1 MFFYFWILKISM
13 RKQQIWSCVV
23 FFLVFS
29 FLSLSGL
36 KAQNLFFEKISGRE
50 ANPVTQI
57 HGITKDSIG
66 YIWFGSWNGAY
77 RYDGK
82 TFDFFYHNPKDKTS
96 LPNNRIRN
104 IVSDKKL
111 GLWFLTFDRKYVRF
125 NYQLN
130 SFTIIADNK
139 VPKMIIDKLASNSS
153 ELNKNRIID
162 GKRYSLSSHLFTSQ
176 DIKSG
181 EVYSYTANINRPGQL
196 LDDYI
201 TSFFIDDENIIWLGT
216 RGGDVYKANPRRN
229 PFELHYSYRKASE
242 NSKLATVKGILKVD
256 DKIWLATDEGILIY
270 NNNGLDSNHP
280 FYKSNSQVKNAR
292 SFFKDN
298 KGRIWIG
305 GGNGLECYD
314 PKTNQCKV
322 VINRVLCPN
331 LNIWSVYALEVSG
344 NNLWV
349 GLYNGLACI
358 NLANDKI
365 NFYDLTTTINNGSVM
380 DVLSVNN
387 QELWL
392 ATEGSGVIRLKIN
405 SQGKIYDKLALN
417 TFDKHLKNKISGNII
432 YALHRDKRG
441 SIWVGSSEG
450 LNKIDT
456 KTNPMR
462 IEKIQLQ
469 SESPNIY
476 ISSITD
482 DAKGNL
488 WIAHKQGLS
497 MIDIGTNKISN
508 YRREDQFGSWTFSE
522 RAFYKDV
529 ANQKIYF
536 GDKNGYLSFR
546 PDEIRA
552 NSVNDKLIFKTLYLS
567 NEKVIPMDTINGQ
580 TVLAKDLSQTQSI
593 QLDYENRSFAI
604 ELASL
609 NYNNTNKTVYEYTLE
624 GYEDKWIKTNGSK
637 ITYNK
642 LPPGNYVFKVRI
654 VSPNDA
660 KSPIKV
666 LNVTI
671 SAPWYGT
678 WLAKISFFIILLGI
692 AFWIFR
698 EILYRDRLKNE
709 IKLERLNTERQEALN
724 KEKIEFFTNIS
735 HDLKTPLTLIV
746 DPLKRIQDEKVAPED
761 KEVYF
766 SIVNRNISYLTK
778 LIHQI
783 LDFRKSEMGKL
794 KLNTTVQN
802 FSAFIEEC
810 YTSFQFIA
818 AKRNITLQL
827 QIDKTPLYCALDF
840 EKTQQIIVNIVSN
853 AFQYTSD
860 GGSVILSAALNEAE
874 SNLEITVEDNG
885 IGINA
890 TELEKIF
897 EPFNNVGPSPYHGY
911 SSGIGLSLT
920 RNLIELLKG
929 TITIE
934 STPDKGTKVLISL
947 PYEVATIEHSV
958 PVKVE
963 EIHQKDNYDENQEVE
978 REQTPFEST
987 KPTLLIV
994 EDNPDVQT
1002 YLNKELSKEYTLIQ
1016 EFDGKKGLE
1025 AAIQFIPDIIVSDIM
1040 MPEMQGTEFC
1050 RELKAN
1056 ENTNHIPLIFLTA
1069 KGSDENQIEGYN
1081 LGAEAY
1087 VMKPFNVD
1095 VLNAQIKSVLEN
1107 RIILQ
1112 NRLGTIK
1119 KIEQLQQEVP
1129 DQDNEFL
1136 EKVIE
1141 KINLN
1146 IEETDFNSDELAQA
1160 LGISQRQLYRKL
1172 KGITGNT
1179 VHEFIT
1185 KVKMNQAEELLRN
1198 SNLSISQIAYKV
1210 GFSEPSN
1217 FSRTFSKHFGCS
1229 PSQYLK

>member
-1 MFFYFWILKISM
+1 MYRKSFVLFYLVLTNLFVTN
-13 RKQQIWSCVV
+13 CV
-23 FFLVFS
+23 
-29 FLSLSGL
+29 
-36 KAQNLFFEKISGRE
+36 AQDLFFEKISGRE

-57 HGITKDSIG
+57 HGIAKDSIG
-66 YIWFGSWNGAY
+66 YVWFGSWNGAY

-111 GLWFLTFDRKYVRF
+111 GLWFLIFDRKYVRF

-130 SFTIIADNK
+130 SFKIVADTK
-139 VPKMIIDKLASNSS
+139 VPKVIIEKLASNSS
-153 ELNKNRIID
+153 ESNRNRIVN
-162 GKRYSLSSHLFTSQ
+162 GKFYYLSSHQFTSQ

-181 EVYSYTANINRPGQL
+181 LEYRYTANINRPGQL

-201 TSFFIDDENIIWLGT
+201 TDFFIDDENIIWLGT
-216 RGGDVYKANPRRN
+216 RGGDVYKANPSRN
-229 PFELHYSYRKASE
+229 PFELHYSYRKSSE
-242 NSKLATVKGILKVD
+242 NTQLATVKGILKVND
-256 DKIWLATDEGILIY
+256 EIWLATDEGILIY
-270 NNNGLDSNHP
+270 NKQGLDYNHP
-280 FYKSNSQVKNAR
+280 FYKSNSQINNAR
-292 SFFKDN
+292 TFFKDN

-305 GGNGLECYD
+305 GRNGLECYD
-314 PKTNQCKV
+314 PKSNQCKAI
-322 VINRVLCPN
+322 INRALSPN
-331 LNIWSVYALEVSG
+331 LTLWSVYAIEASG
-344 NNLWV
+344 DNNLWI
-349 GLYNGLACI
+349 GLYNGIARI

-365 NFYDLTTTINNGSVM
+365 SFYDLTTTINNGSVM
-380 DVLSVNN
+380 DILAVDGH
-387 QELWL
+387 ELWL
-392 ATEGSGVIRLKIN
+392 ATEGSGVIRLKMNIK
-405 SQGKIYDKLALN
+405 GKIYDKLVLN
-417 TFDKHLKNKISGNII
+417 TFDKRLKNKISGNMI

-441 SIWVGSSEG
+441 AIWVGSSEG
-450 LNKIDT
+450 LDKIYTNK
-456 KTNPMR
+456 NPMR

-469 SESPNIY
+469 SESPTIY

-497 MIDIGTNKISN
+497 MIDIGTNRISN
-508 YRREDQFGSWTFSE
+508 YRKEDQFGSWTFSE

-529 ANQKIYF
+529 ADQKIYF

-546 PDEIRA
+546 PNEIKT
-552 NSVNDKLIFKTLYLS
+552 NSVDDKLIFKTLYLS
-567 NEKVIPMDTINGQ
+567 NEKVIPMDTINDQ
-580 TVLAKDLSQTQSI
+580 IVLTKDLSQTQSI
-593 QLDYENRSFAI
+593 ELDYDNRSFTI
-604 ELASL
+604 ELASF
-609 NYNNTNKTVYEYTLE
+609 NYSNTNKVIYEYILE
-624 GYEDKWIKTNGSK
+624 GYEDKWIKTNSSK
-637 ITYNK
+637 ITYNR
-642 LPPGNYVFKVRI
+642 LPPGNYVFKARV
-654 VSPNDA
+654 VSPNDT

-666 LNVTI
+666 LDIDV

-678 WLAKISFFIILLGI
+678 WWAKIIFLTSLGLILYWV
-692 AFWIFR
+692 FK

-746 DPLKRIQDEKVAPED
+746 DPLKRIQDDKVAAED

-766 SIVNRNISYLTK
+766 SIVNRNINYLTK

-794 KLNTTVQN
+794 KLNPTVQN
-802 FSAFIEEC
+802 FNLFIEEC

-818 AKRNITLQL
+818 VKRNITLRL
-827 QIDKTPLYCALDF
+827 QVDKTPLYCSLDF

-860 GGSVILSAALNEAE
+860 GGLVILSASHNKAK
-874 SNLEITVEDNG
+874 STLEIVVEDNG

-890 TELEKIF
+890 AELEKIF
-897 EPFNNVGPSPYHGY
+897 EPFNTIGSSPYHGY

-929 TITIE
+929 TISIE
-934 STPDKGTKVLISL
+934 STPDKGTKVMISL
-947 PYEVATIEHSV
+947 PYEAATMEDSTA
-958 PVKVE
+958 VKVE
-963 EIHQKDNYDENQEVE
+963 ELHKNEDYEGNQEKE
-978 REQTPFEST
+978 SEQTPFESA

-1002 YLNKELSKEYTLIQ
+1002 YLNKELGKEYTLIQ
-1016 EFDGKKGLE
+1016 EYDGRKGLE
-1025 AAIQFIPDIIVSDIM
+1025 AAIKYVPDIIVSDIM

-1050 RELKAN
+1050 AALKGN
-1056 ENTNHIPLIFLTA
+1056 ENTSHIPLIFLTA
-1069 KGSDENQIEGYN
+1069 KGADENQIEGYN

-1095 VLNAQIKSVLEN
+1095 ILNAQIKSVLEN

-1112 NRLGTIK
+1112 NRLAGIK
-1119 KIEQLQQEVP
+1119 KIDQLQEEVA
-1129 DQDNEFL
+1129 DADNEFL

-1141 KINLN
+1141 KITLNL
-1146 IEETDFNSDELAQA
+1146 EETDFNSEELAQA

-1198 SNLSISQIAYKV
+1198 SDLSISQIAYKL

>member
-1 MFFYFWILKISM
+1 MYRKSFVLFY
-13 RKQQIWSCVV
+13 
-23 FFLVFS
+23 LVLTNLFVTNC
-29 FLSLSGL
+29 LS
-36 KAQNLFFEKISGRE
+36 QELFFEKISGRE
-50 ANPVTQI
+50 TNPVTQI
-57 HGITKDSIG
+57 HGIAKDSIG
-66 YIWFGSWNGAY
+66 YVWFGSWNGAY

-130 SFTIIADNK
+130 SFKIVADTK
-139 VPKMIIDKLASNSS
+139 VPKIIIDQLARNTNESNR
-153 ELNKNRIID
+153 NRIVN
-162 GKRYSLSSHLFTSQ
+162 GKFYYLSSHQFTSQ

-181 EVYSYTANINRPGQL
+181 VEYRYMANINRPGQL

-201 TSFFIDDENIIWLGT
+201 TDFFIDDENIIWLGT
-216 RGGDVYKANPRRN
+216 RGGDVYKANPSRN
-229 PFELHYSYRKASE
+229 PFELHYSYRKSSE
-242 NSKLATVKGILKVD
+242 NTQLATVKGILKVD
-256 DKIWLATDEGILIY
+256 DEIWLATDEGILIY
-270 NNNGLDSNHP
+270 NQKGLDYNHP
-280 FYKSNSQVKNAR
+280 FYKSNSQINNAR

-305 GGNGLECYD
+305 GRNGLECYD

-322 VINRVLCPN
+322 LINRTLCPN
-331 LNIWSVYALEVSG
+331 LTLWSVYAIEASG
-344 NNLWV
+344 NNNLWI
-349 GLYNGLACI
+349 GLYNGIARI
-358 NLANDKI
+358 NLTNDNI
-365 NFYDLTTTINNGSVM
+365 SFYDLTTTINKGSVM
-380 DVLSVNN
+380 DVLSVNGR
-387 QELWL
+387 ELWL

-405 SQGKIYDKLALN
+405 NAGKIYDKLVLN
-417 TFDKHLKNKISGNII
+417 TFDKHLKNKISGNMI
-432 YALHRDKRG
+432 YALHKDKRG
-441 SIWVGSSEG
+441 AIWVGSSEG
-450 LNKIDT
+450 LDKIYT

-469 SESPNIY
+469 SEIPTIY

-497 MIDIGTNKISN
+497 MIDISTNKISN
-508 YRREDQFGSWTFSE
+508 YRKEDLFGSWTFSE

-529 ANQKIYF
+529 GNQKIYF

-546 PDEIRA
+546 PNEIKT
-552 NSVNDKLIFKTLYLS
+552 NSVDDKLIFKSLYLS
-567 NEKVIPMDTINGQ
+567 NEKVTPMDTINDQ
-580 TVLAKDLSQTQSI
+580 IVLTRDLSQTQSI
-593 QLDYENRSFAI
+593 ELDYDNRSFTI
-604 ELASL
+604 ELASF
-609 NYNNTNKTVYEYTLE
+609 NYSNTNKVVYEYILQ
-624 GYEDKWIKTNGSK
+624 GYEDKWIKTNNSK
-637 ITYNK
+637 ITYNR
-642 LPPGNYVFKVRI
+642 LPPGNYVFKARV
-654 VSPNDA
+654 VSPNDT
-660 KSPIKV
+660 KSSIKV
-666 LNVTI
+666 LDIDVK
-671 SAPWYGT
+671 APWYGT
-678 WLAKISFFIILLGI
+678 WWSKIVFLMLLGLVLYWV
-692 AFWIFR
+692 FK

-746 DPLKRIQDEKVAPED
+746 DPLKRIQDDKVAAED

-766 SIVNRNISYLTK
+766 SIVNRNINYLTK

-794 KLNTTVQN
+794 KLNPTVQN
-802 FSAFIEEC
+802 FNLFIEEC

-818 AKRNITLQL
+818 AKRNITLRL
-827 QIDKTPLYCALDF
+827 QVDKTPLYCSLDF
-840 EKTQQIIVNIVSN
+840 EKTQQIIVNILSN

-860 GGSVILSAALNEAE
+860 GGLVILSACLNKAK
-874 SNLEITVEDNG
+874 STLEIAVEDNG
-885 IGINA
+885 VGINA
-890 TELEKIF
+890 AELEKIF
-897 EPFNNVGPSPYHGY
+897 EPFNNIGPSPYHGY

-929 TITIE
+929 TIAIE

-947 PYEVATIEHSV
+947 PYEAATMEDTTL
-958 PVKVE
+958 VKVDQ
-963 EIHQKDNYDENQEVE
+963 IHQKEDYEDNREKE
-978 REQTPFEST
+978 REQTPFESA

-1002 YLNKELSKEYTLIQ
+1002 YLNKELGKEYTLIQ
-1016 EFDGKKGLE
+1016 EYDGKKGLE
-1025 AAIQFIPDIIVSDIM
+1025 AAIKYVPDIIVSDIM

-1056 ENTNHIPLIFLTA
+1056 ENTSHIPLIFLTA

-1112 NRLGTIK
+1112 NRLSGIK
-1119 KIEQLQQEVP
+1119 KIDQLQEEVA
-1129 DQDNEFL
+1129 DADNEFL

-1141 KINLN
+1141 KITLNL
-1146 IEETDFNSDELAQA
+1146 EETDFNSEELAQA

-1185 KVKMNQAEELLRN
+1185 KVRMNQAEELLRN
-1198 SNLSISQIAYKV
+1198 SELSISQIAYKV

>member
-1 MFFYFWILKISM
+1 MK
-13 RKQQIWSCVV
+13 KQQIWFCIVS
-23 FFLVFS
+23 FFVFS
-29 FLSLSGL
+29 LLSLSGL
-36 KAQNLFFEKISGRE
+36 KAQNLFFEKISGRD

-104 IVSDKKL
+104 LVSDKKL

-130 SFTIIADNK
+130 SFKIVADTK
-139 VPKMIIDKLASNSS
+139 VPKIIIEKLASNSS
-153 ELNKNRIID
+153 ELNKNQIVN
-162 GKRYSLSSHLFTSQ
+162 GKRYYLSSHLFTSL
-176 DIKSG
+176 DVKSG
-181 EVYSYTANINRPGQL
+181 LEYHYMANINQPGQL

-216 RGGDVYKANPRRN
+216 RGGDIYKANPSRN

-242 NSKLATVKGILKVD
+242 NTKLATVKAILKVD
-256 DKIWLATDEGILIY
+256 DKIWLGTDEGILIY
-270 NNNGLDSNHP
+270 NKSGLDYNHP
-280 FYKSNSQVKNAR
+280 FYHSNSKIKFVR
-292 SFFKDN
+292 SFFKDSSG
-298 KGRIWIG
+298 KIWIG
-305 GGNGLECYD
+305 GVNGLEYYD
-314 PKTNQCKV
+314 PKTNQCRTL
-322 VINRVLCPN
+322 INRALTPN
-331 LNIWSVYALEVSG
+331 LTIWSVYALEPSG
-344 NNLWV
+344 NNRLWV
-349 GLYNGLACI
+349 GLYNGIACV
-358 NLANDKI
+358 NLANNKI
-365 NFYDLTTTINNGSVM
+365 DFYELTATVNNGSVM
-380 DVLSVNN
+380 DVLAANKN
-387 QELWL
+387 ELWL
-392 ATEGSGVIRLKIN
+392 GTEGNGAIRLKIN
-405 SQGKIYDKLALN
+405 NQGKIYEKLLLN

-432 YALHRDKRG
+432 YALHKDKQGAIWIG
-441 SIWVGSSEG
+441 STEG

-456 KTNPMR
+456 KTNPVT

-469 SESPNIY
+469 SDSPNIY
-476 ISSITD
+476 IAAITD

-488 WIAHKQGLS
+488 WVAHKQGIS

-522 RAFYKDV
+522 RAFYNDK
-529 ANQKIYF
+529 ANQLIYF
-536 GDKNGYLSFR
+536 GDKNGYLSFH
-546 PDEIRA
+546 PNEIRA

-567 NEKVIPMDTINGQ
+567 NEKINPMDTINGSVIL
-580 TVLAKDLSQTQSI
+580 TKDLSQTQSLE
-593 QLDYENRSFAI
+593 LDYENRSFSI

-609 NYNNTNKTVYEYTLE
+609 NYKNTNKTVYEYALE
-624 GYEDKWIKTNGSK
+624 GYEDKWIKTTNSK

-654 VSPNDA
+654 VSQNDT
-660 KSPIKV
+660 KSPIKL
-666 LNVTI
+666 LNIEVN
-671 SAPWYGT
+671 APWYGT
-678 WLAKISFFIILLGI
+678 WLAKILFLSFLLAI
-692 AFWIFR
+692 AYWFFKAM
-698 EILYRDRLKNE
+698 LYRDRLRNE
-709 IKLERLNTERQEALN
+709 IKLERLNNERQEALN

-746 DPLKRIQDEKVAPED
+746 DPLKRIQDNKVASED
-761 KEVYF
+761 KEAYF
-766 SIVNRNISYLTK
+766 SIINRNINYLTK

-794 KLNTTVQN
+794 QLNPSSQN
-802 FSAFIEEC
+802 FNLFMEEC

-818 AKRNITLQL
+818 EKRNIELQL
-827 QIDKTPLYCALDF
+827 DVEKTPLYCSLDF
-840 EKTQQIIVNIVSN
+840 EKLQQVIVNIVSN
-853 AFQYTSD
+853 AFQYTSN
-860 GGSVILSAALNEAE
+860 GGLVKLAAKHNIEK
-874 SNLEITVEDNG
+874 SILEIVVEDNG
-885 IGINA
+885 IGMSAN
-890 TELEKIF
+890 ELEKIF
-897 EPFNNVGPSPYHGY
+897 EPFNNVGSSPYHGY

-929 TITIE
+929 TIAIE
-934 STPDKGTKVLISL
+934 SVPNKGTKVLINL
-947 PYEVATIEHSV
+947 
-958 PVKVE
+958 
-963 EIHQKDNYDENQEVE
+963 
-978 REQTPFEST
+978 PFEETKIEETAPIKIQPIIQNEEKENDLAEKIALFETT

-994 EDNPDVQT
+994 EDNLDVQT

-1016 EFDGKKGLE
+1016 EYDGKKGLE
-1025 AAIQFIPDIIVSDIM
+1025 AAIQFVPDIIVSDIM
-1040 MPEMQGTEFC
+1040 MPEMEGTEFC
-1050 RELKAN
+1050 KMLKSN

-1069 KGSDENQIEGYN
+1069 KGADENQIEGYN

-1095 VLNAQIKSVLEN
+1095 VLIAQIRSVLEN

-1112 NRLGTIK
+1112 NKLGTIK
-1119 KIEQLQQEVP
+1119 KIDQLQKEVP
-1129 DQDNEFL
+1129 DQDNVFL

-1141 KINLN
+1141 KIILN
-1146 IEETDFNSDELAQA
+1146 IEQTDFTSEELAQA

-1185 KVKMNQAEELLRN
+1185 KVKMNKAEELLKD
-1198 SNLSISQIAYKV
+1198 SSLSISQIAYQL

>member
-1 MFFYFWILKISM
+1 MKNQQVWSYVVSFF
-13 RKQQIWSCVV
+13 VV
-23 FFLVFS
+23 SL
-29 FLSLSGL
+29 LSLSGL

-57 HGITKDSIG
+57 HGIAKDSIG

-111 GLWFLTFDRKYVRF
+111 GLWFFTFDRKYVRF

-130 SFTIIADNK
+130 SFKIVLDNK
-139 VPKMIIDKLASNSS
+139 VPKIVIERLNNKSS
-153 ELNKNRIID
+153 ELNKNRIVN
-162 GKRYSLSSHLFTSQ
+162 GKSYYLSSHQFTSQ
-176 DIKSG
+176 DVKSG
-181 EVYSYTANINRPGQL
+181 EEYRYTANINHPGQL

-201 TSFFIDDENIIWLGT
+201 TDFFIDDENIIWLGS
-216 RGGDVYKANPRRN
+216 RGGDVYKANPNRN
-229 PFELHYSYRKASE
+229 PFELHYSYRKDSE
-242 NSKLATVKGILKVD
+242 NTKLATVKGILKVD

-270 NNNGLDSNHP
+270 NNKGLDYNHP
-280 FYKSNSQVKNAR
+280 FYKSNSQIKNAR
-292 SFFKDN
+292 SFLKDN

-305 GGNGLECYD
+305 GINGLECYD

-322 VINRVLCPN
+322 VINRVLSPN
-331 LNIWSVYALEVSG
+331 LEIWSVYALEVSG

-349 GLYNGLACI
+349 GLYNGIACI

-365 NFYDLTTTINNGSVM
+365 SYYDLAATVHNGSVM
-380 DVLSVNN
+380 DVLSVNGR
-387 QELWL
+387 ELWL
-392 ATEGSGVIRLKIN
+392 ATEGSGVIRLKIDN
-405 SQGKIYDKLALN
+405 KGKIYDKLALN

-441 SIWVGSSEG
+441 AIWVGSSEG
-450 LNKIDT
+450 LNKIYT
-456 KTNPMR
+456 NTNPMR

-497 MIDIGTNKISN
+497 MIDIRTNKISN

-522 RAFYKDV
+522 RAFYKDL

-536 GDKNGYLSFR
+536 GDKNGYLSFS
-546 PDEIRA
+546 PKEIKT

-567 NEKVIPMDTINGQ
+567 NEKVIPMDTINDQ
-580 TVLAKDLSQTQSI
+580 IVLTKDLSQTQSI
-593 QLDYENRSFAI
+593 QLDYENRSFTI
-604 ELASL
+604 ELASF
-609 NYNNTNKTVYEYTLE
+609 NYSNTNKMVYEYTLE
-624 GYEDKWIKTNGSK
+624 GYEDKWIKTNSSK

-642 LPPGNYVFKVRI
+642 LPPGNYVFKARV
-654 VSPNDA
+654 VSPNDT

-666 LNVTI
+666 LDIDV

-678 WLAKISFFIILLGI
+678 WWAKLFFLGLLAAI
-692 AFWIFR
+692 AFWIFKAM
-698 EILYRDRLKNE
+698 LYRDRLKNE

-746 DPLKRIQDEKVAPED
+746 DPLKRIHDNKVAAED

-766 SIVNRNISYLTK
+766 SIVNRNINYLTK

-794 KLNTTVQN
+794 KLNPTVQN
-802 FSAFIEEC
+802 FNLFIEEC

-818 AKRNITLQL
+818 AKRNIALQL
-827 QIDKTPLYCALDF
+827 QVDKTPLYCSLDF
-840 EKTQQIIVNIVSN
+840 EKVQQIIVNIVSN

-860 GGSVILSAALNEAE
+860 GGLVILSAALNEAK
-874 SNLEITVEDNG
+874 STLEITVQDNG
-885 IGINA
+885 VGINA
-890 TELEKIF
+890 AELEKIF
-897 EPFNNVGPSPYHGY
+897 EPFNNVGSSPYHGY

-929 TITIE
+929 TISIE
-934 STPDKGTKVLISL
+934 SEPDKGTKVLISL
-947 PYEVATIEHSV
+947 PYDAAKTEDITL
-958 PVKVE
+958 VKVE
-963 EIHQKDNYDENQEVE
+963 QLHQKEEDYEDNQEKE
-978 REQTPFEST
+978 SEQISFESA

-1002 YLNKELSKEYTLIQ
+1002 YLNKELGKEYTLIQ
-1016 EFDGKKGLE
+1016 EYDGKKGLE
-1025 AAIQFIPDIIVSDIM
+1025 AAIKYIPDIIVSDIM

-1050 RELKAN
+1050 AALKGN
-1056 ENTNHIPLIFLTA
+1056 ENTSHIPLIFLTA

-1112 NRLGTIK
+1112 NRLAGIK

-1141 KINLN
+1141 KITLN
-1146 IEETDFNSDELAQA
+1146 IEETDFNSEELAQA

-1198 SNLSISQIAYKV
+1198 SDLSISQIAYKV

>member
-1 MFFYFWILKISM
+1 MYRKSFVLFYLVLANLFVTN
-13 RKQQIWSCVV
+13 CV
-23 FFLVFS
+23 S
-29 FLSLSGL
+29 
-36 KAQNLFFEKISGRE
+36 QELFFEKISGRD

-57 HGITKDSIG
+57 HGIAKDSIG
-66 YIWFGSWNGAY
+66 YVWFGSWNGAY

-111 GLWFLTFDRKYVRF
+111 GLWFLTYDRKYVRF
-125 NYQLN
+125 NYPLN
-130 SFTIIADNK
+130 SFKIVADTK
-139 VPKMIIDKLASNSS
+139 VPKIIIDKLARNSNES
-153 ELNKNRIID
+153 NRNRIVN
-162 GKRYSLSSHLFTSQ
+162 GKFYYLSSHLFTSQ
-176 DIKSG
+176 DVKSG
-181 EVYSYTANINRPGQL
+181 DEYSYKANINRPGQL

-201 TSFFIDDENIIWLGT
+201 TDFFIDDENIIWLGT
-216 RGGDVYKANPRRN
+216 RGGDVYKANPSRN
-229 PFELHYSYRKASE
+229 PFELHYSYRKSSE
-242 NSKLATVKGILKVD
+242 NTQLATVKGIIKVD
-256 DKIWLATDEGILIY
+256 DKIWLGTDEGILIY
-270 NNNGLDSNHP
+270 NKQGLDYNHP
-280 FYKSNSQVKNAR
+280 FYKSNSQINNAR

-305 GGNGLECYD
+305 GRNGLECYN

-322 VINRVLCPN
+322 LINRTLCPN
-331 LNIWSVYALEVSG
+331 LTLWSVYAIEASG
-344 NNLWV
+344 DNNLWI
-349 GLYNGLACI
+349 GLYNGIARI

-365 NFYDLTTTINNGSVM
+365 SFYDLTATINNGSVM
-380 DVLSVNN
+380 DVLSVNGH
-387 QELWL
+387 ELWL
-392 ATEGSGVIRLKIN
+392 ATEGSGVIRLKMN
-405 SQGKIYDKLALN
+405 NKGKIYDKLVLN
-417 TFDKHLKNKISGNII
+417 TLDKHLKNKISGNII

-441 SIWVGSSEG
+441 AIWVGSSEG
-450 LNKIDT
+450 LNKIDV

-469 SESPNIY
+469 SESPTIY

-497 MIDIGTNKISN
+497 MIDIGTSKISN
-508 YRREDQFGSWTFSE
+508 YRKEDQFGSWTFSE

-529 ANQKIYF
+529 ANQKLYF

-546 PDEIRA
+546 PNEIKT
-552 NSVNDKLIFKTLYLS
+552 NSVDDKLIFKTLYLS
-567 NEKVIPMDTINGQ
+567 NEKVIPMDTINDQ
-580 TVLAKDLSQTQSI
+580 IVLTKDLSQTQSI
-593 QLDYENRSFAI
+593 QLDYDNRSFTI
-604 ELASL
+604 ELASF
-609 NYNNTNKTVYEYTLE
+609 NYSNTNKMVYEYTLE
-624 GYEDKWIKTNGSK
+624 GYEDKWIKTNSSK

-642 LPPGNYVFKVRI
+642 LPPGNYVFKARV
-654 VSPNDA
+654 VSPNDT
-660 KSPIKV
+660 KSPIQV
-666 LNVTI
+666 LDIDV

-678 WLAKISFFIILLGI
+678 LWAKIMFVILLGLI
-692 AFWIFR
+692 LYWVFK
-698 EILYRDRLKNE
+698 EILYRDRLKND

-746 DPLKRIQDEKVAPED
+746 DPLKRIQEDKVAAED

-766 SIVNRNISYLTK
+766 SIVNRNINYLTK

-794 KLNTTVQN
+794 KLNPTVQN
-802 FSAFIEEC
+802 FNLFIEEC

-818 AKRNITLQL
+818 VKRNITLRL
-827 QIDKTPLYCALDF
+827 QVDKTPLYCSLDF

-860 GGSVILSAALNEAE
+860 GGLVILSAAFNKAK
-874 SNLEITVEDNG
+874 STLEIAVEDNG
-885 IGINA
+885 VGINA
-890 TELEKIF
+890 AELEKIF

-920 RNLIELLKG
+920 KNLIELLKG
-929 TITIE
+929 AISIE
-934 STPDKGTKVLISL
+934 STPDKGTKVMISL
-947 PYEVATIEHSV
+947 PYEAATIEDSTI
-958 PVKVE
+958 VKVE
-963 EIHQKDNYDENQEVE
+963 EIHQNQDYEDNQEKE
-978 REQTPFEST
+978 REQTPFEGA

-1002 YLNKELSKEYTLIQ
+1002 YLNKELGKEYTLIQ
-1016 EFDGKKGLE
+1016 EYDGKKGLE
-1025 AAIQFIPDIIVSDIM
+1025 AAIKYIPDIIVSDIM

-1050 RELKAN
+1050 KELKGN
-1056 ENTNHIPLIFLTA
+1056 ENTSHIPLIFLTA

-1112 NRLGTIK
+1112 NRLAGIK
-1119 KIEQLQQEVP
+1119 KIDQLQEEVA
-1129 DQDNEFL
+1129 DADNEFL

-1141 KINLN
+1141 KITLNL
-1146 IEETDFNSDELAQA
+1146 EETDFNSDELAQA

-1185 KVKMNQAEELLRN
+1185 KVRMNQAEELLRN
-1198 SNLSISQIAYKV
+1198 SDLSISQIAYRV

>member
-1 MFFYFWILKISM
+1 MK
-13 RKQQIWSCVV
+13 KQQIWFGVV
-23 FFLVFS
+23 SFFVFS
-29 FLSLSGL
+29 LLSLSGL
-36 KAQNLFFEKISGRE
+36 KAQNLFFEKISGRD

-104 IVSDKKL
+104 IISDKKL
-111 GLWFLTFDRKYVRF
+111 GLWFLTYDRKYVRF

-130 SFTIIADNK
+130 SFKIVADTK
-139 VPKMIIDKLASNSS
+139 VPKIIIEKLASNSS
-153 ELNKNRIID
+153 ELNKSRIVN
-162 GKRYSLSSHLFTSQ
+162 GKRYSLSSHLFTAE
-176 DIKSG
+176 DLKSG
-181 EVYSYTANINRPGQL
+181 EVYRYTANINHPGHL

-201 TSFFIDDENIIWLGT
+201 TSFFIDDQNIIWLGT
-216 RGGDVYKANPRRN
+216 RGGDVYKANPSRN

-256 DKIWLATDEGILIY
+256 NKIWLATDEGILIY
-270 NNNGLDSNHP
+270 DNNGLDYNHS
-280 FYKSNSQVKNAR
+280 FYKSNSQIKSAR
-292 SFFKDN
+292 SFFKDS
-298 KGRIWIG
+298 KGQIWIG
-305 GGNGLECYD
+305 GRNGLECYN
-314 PKTNQCKV
+314 PKTNQCKII
-322 VINRVLCPN
+322 INRTLSPN
-331 LNIWSVYALEVSG
+331 LSIWSVYALEASG

-349 GLYNGLACI
+349 GLYNGIACI
-358 NLANDKI
+358 NLVNNKI

-392 ATEGSGVIRLKIN
+392 GTEGSGVVRLKIN
-405 SQGKIYDKLALN
+405 SQGKIYNKLALN
-417 TFDKHLKNKISGNII
+417 TFDRHLENQISGNII

-441 SIWVGSSEG
+441 AIWVGSSEG

-488 WIAHKQGLS
+488 WIAHKQGIS

-546 PDEIRA
+546 PDEIKA

-567 NEKVIPMDTINGQ
+567 NEKVIPMDTINGR
-580 TVLAKDLSQTQSI
+580 TILTKDLSQTQSI

-604 ELASL
+604 ELASF
-609 NYNNTNKTVYEYTLE
+609 NYKNTNKTIYEYALE
-624 GYEDKWIKTNGSK
+624 GYEDKWIKTNNSK

-642 LPPGNYVFKVRI
+642 LPPGNYVFKARV
-654 VSPNDA
+654 VSPNDT

-666 LNVTI
+666 LEIHV

-678 WLAKISFFIILLGI
+678 WWAKILFISFLAVI
-692 AFWIFR
+692 AFWVFKAM
-698 EILYRDRLKNE
+698 LYRDRLRNE

-746 DPLKRIQDEKVAPED
+746 DPLKRIQEEKVAPED

-794 KLNTTVQN
+794 KLNPTVQN
-802 FSAFIEEC
+802 FNAFIEEC

-818 AKRNITLQL
+818 AKRNIALQL
-827 QIDKTPLYCALDF
+827 DVDKTPLYCSLDF
-840 EKTQQIIVNIVSN
+840 EKVQQIIVNIVSN

-860 GGSVILSAALNEAE
+860 GGLVILSAALNEAE

-885 IGINA
+885 VGINA
-890 TELEKIF
+890 AELEKIF
-897 EPFNNVGPSPYHGY
+897 EPFNTIGSSPYHGY

-929 TITIE
+929 TIAIE
-934 STPDKGTKVLISL
+934 STPDQGTKVLISL
-947 PYEVATIEHSV
+947 PYEAAKMENSV
-958 PVKVE
+958 SVKVE
-963 EIHQKDNYDENQEVE
+963 GMHQKENYAEIQEME
-978 REQTPFEST
+978 REHTPFEST

-1016 EFDGKKGLE
+1016 EFDGRKGLE

-1056 ENTNHIPLIFLTA
+1056 ENTSHIPLIFLTA
-1069 KGSDENQIEGYN
+1069 KGSEENQIEGYN

-1087 VMKPFNVD
+1087 VMKPFNVT
-1095 VLNAQIKSVLEN
+1095 VLNAQIKSLLEN
-1107 RIILQ
+1107 RILLQ

-1119 KIEQLQQEVP
+1119 KIDQLQQEVP

-1146 IEETDFNSDELAQA
+1146 IQETDFNSDELAQA

-1198 SNLSISQIAYKV
+1198 SDLSISQIAYKL